1 MVSEI
6 DLHQHLT
13 NLFAQ
18 KLNLAVASIETDLL
32 GSGLLDSLAL
42 VDLLVQ
48 LEHDFGLQI
57 SLDELEVDNF
67 RSIASIAAFVARQS
81 GALNEVILG

>member
-18 KLNLAVASIETDLL
+18 KLNLAVTSIETDLL

>member
-1 MVSEI
+1 MISEF

-18 KLNLAVASIETDLL
+18 KMNLAVASIETDLI

-42 VDLLVQ
+42 VDLLAQ
-48 LEHDFGLQI
+48 LEHEFSLQI

-67 RSIASIAAFVARQS
+67 RSIASIAAFVARQRGEFS
-81 GALNEVILG
+81 EVL

>member
-1 MVSEI
+1 MTSEF
-6 DLHQHLT
+6 DLHRHLT
-13 NLFAQ
+13 KLFAQ
-18 KLNLAVASIETDLL
+18 KMNLAVASIETDLI

-48 LEHDFGLQI
+48 LEHEFGVQI

-67 RSIASIAAFVARQS
+67 RSIASIAAFVARQRGEFS
-81 GALNEVILG
+81 EVL

>member
-1 MVSEI
+1 MISEF

-18 KLNLAVASIETDLL
+18 KMNLAVASIETDLI

-42 VDLLVQ
+42 VDLLAQ
-48 LEHDFGLQI
+48 LEHEFGVQI

-67 RSIASIAAFVARQS
+67 RSIASIAAFVARQRGEFS
-81 GALNEVILG
+81 EVI